1 MMASLEL
8 SGTTERLIA
17 SYSLPYPAADA
28 RSDSHQ
34 TPAAAERQKKKLG
47 WLSKFAGWS
56 GHAALMSNCPEF
68 FAARSMPA

>member
-1 MMASLEL
+1 MISSLEF

-17 SYSLPYPAADA
+17 SYSLPYPADKSADHHT
-28 RSDSHQ
+28 SE
-34 TPAAAERQKKKLG
+34 AAERQKKKLG

-68 FAARSMPA
+68 FAAGPVHA